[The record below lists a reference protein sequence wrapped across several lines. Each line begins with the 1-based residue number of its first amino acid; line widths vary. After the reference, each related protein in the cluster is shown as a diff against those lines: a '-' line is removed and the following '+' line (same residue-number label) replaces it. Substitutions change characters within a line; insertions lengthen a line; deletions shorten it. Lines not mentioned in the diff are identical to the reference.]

1 MHITDIIR
9 KAGAE
14 GKPRFSFEL
23 LPPLKG
29 DGTQRTFEAIDP
41 LMEFS
46 PIFCSVTYHREDV
59 KYVEKENGLL
69 ERHTVRRRPGT
80 VGISAAIMQRY
91 GLTVIP
97 HLICGGQSRYDIED
111 ALIDL
116 DFLGI
121 QNVLALRGDNLKRRT
136 HVPQPPGRTP
146 ARVGAGRADRTDEP
160 RRFHRRRGRT
170 VPQHEFLHR
179 RGRLPEKHA
188 EAPNKAEDLR
198 RLKEKVDA
206 GAAYIITQMSFDSAK
221 ILSFIDDCRAAGI
234 DVPIV
239 PGIKPFSTK
248 AQLTM
253 LPQIFHVDLPEA
265 LVETVKRCNNNAEV
279 REAGVE
285 WAIAQGRELIAAGIP
300 SCIFTDGKDRQHGQ
314 DRPRVIL
321 KTENLWT
328 TNRLKNTRRPFPNRY

>member
-1 MHITDIIR
+1 M
-9 KAGAE
+9 
-14 GKPRFSFEL
+14 
-23 LPPLKG
+23 
-29 DGTQRTFEAIDP
+29 
-41 LMEFS
+41 
-46 PIFCSVTYHREDV
+46 
-59 KYVEKENGLL
+59 
-69 ERHTVRRRPGT
+69 
-80 VGISAAIMQRY
+80 
-91 GLTVIP
+91 
-97 HLICGGQSRYDIED
+97 
-111 ALIDL
+111 
-116 DFLGI
+116 
-121 QNVLALRGDNLKRRT
+121 
-136 HVPQPPGRTP
+136 
-146 ARVGAGRADRTDEP
+146 
-160 RRFHRRRGRT
+160 
-170 VPQHEFLHR
+170 PQHEFLHR

-300 SCIFTDGKDRQHGQ
+300 SCIFTRWE
-314 DRPRVIL
+314 RP
-321 KTENLWT
+321 T
-328 TNRLKNTRRPFPNRY
+328 TWSRSPARYSKKPRTYGLRID

>member
-121 QNVLALRGDNLKRRT
+121 QNVLALRGDNLKGEHTFRNHPDGHLHASELVEQIERMN
-136 HVPQPPGRTP
+136 
-146 ARVGAGRADRTDEP
+146 
-160 RRFHRRRGRT
+160 RG
-170 VPQHEFLHR
+170 V
-179 RGRLPEKHA
+179 
-188 EAPNKAEDLR
+188 
-198 RLKEKVDA
+198 
-206 GAAYIITQMSFDSAK
+206 
-221 ILSFIDDCRAAGI
+221 FIDGVVEQCHNTNLCIGVAGY
-234 DVPIV
+234 
-239 PGIKPFSTK
+239 
-248 AQLTM
+248 
-253 LPQIFHVDLPEA
+253 PE
-265 LVETVKRCNNNAEV
+265 
-279 REAGVE
+279 
-285 WAIAQGRELIAAGIP
+285 
-300 SCIFTDGKDRQHGQ
+300 
-314 DRPRVIL
+314 
-321 KTENLWT
+321 
-328 TNRLKNTRRPFPNRY
+328 

>member
-121 QNVLALRGDNLKRRT
+121 QNVLALRGDNLKGEHTFRNHPDGHLHASELVEQIERMNRGVFIDGEVEQCHNT
-136 HVPQPPGRTP
+136 NFCIGV
-146 ARVGAGRADRTDEP
+146 AGY
-160 RRFHRRRGRT
+160 
-170 VPQHEFLHR
+170 
-179 RGRLPEKHA
+179 PEKHA

-198 RLKEKVDA
+198 RL
-206 GAAYIITQMSFDSAK
+206 
-221 ILSFIDDCRAAGI
+221 
-234 DVPIV
+234 
-239 PGIKPFSTK
+239 
-248 AQLTM
+248 
-253 LPQIFHVDLPEA
+253 
-265 LVETVKRCNNNAEV
+265 
-279 REAGVE
+279 
-285 WAIAQGRELIAAGIP
+285 
-300 SCIFTDGKDRQHGQ
+300 
-314 DRPRVIL
+314 
-321 KTENLWT
+321 
-328 TNRLKNTRRPFPNRY
+328 

>member
-121 QNVLALRGDNLKRRT
+121 QNVLALRGDNL
-136 HVPQPPGRTP
+136 
-146 ARVGAGRADRTDEP
+146 
-160 RRFHRRRGRT
+160 
-170 VPQHEFLHR
+170 
-179 RGRLPEKHA
+179 
-188 EAPNKAEDLR
+188 
-198 RLKEKVDA
+198 
-206 GAAYIITQMSFDSAK
+206 
-221 ILSFIDDCRAAGI
+221 
-234 DVPIV
+234 
-239 PGIKPFSTK
+239 
-248 AQLTM
+248 
-253 LPQIFHVDLPEA
+253 
-265 LVETVKRCNNNAEV
+265 
-279 REAGVE
+279 
-285 WAIAQGRELIAAGIP
+285 
-300 SCIFTDGKDRQHGQ
+300 
-314 DRPRVIL
+314 
-321 KTENLWT
+321 
-328 TNRLKNTRRPFPNRY
+328 

>member
-121 QNVLALRGDNLKRRT
+121 QNVLALRGDNLKGEHTFRNHPDGHLHASELVEQIERMNRGVFIDGEVEQCHNT
-136 HVPQPPGRTP
+136 NFCIGV
-146 ARVGAGRADRTDEP
+146 AGY
-160 RRFHRRRGRT
+160 
-170 VPQHEFLHR
+170 
-179 RGRLPEKHA
+179 PEKHA

-300 SCIFTDGKDRQHGQ
+300 VLHFYTMGKTDNMVKIARA
-314 DRPRVIL
+314 L
-321 KTENLWT
+321 
-328 TNRLKNTRRPFPNRY
+328 F

>member
-97 HLICGGQSRYDIED
+97 HLI
-111 ALIDL
+111 
-116 DFLGI
+116 
-121 QNVLALRGDNLKRRT
+121 
-136 HVPQPPGRTP
+136 
-146 ARVGAGRADRTDEP
+146 RASS
-160 RRFHRRRGRT
+160 
-170 VPQHEFLHR
+170 
-179 RGRLPEKHA
+179 
-188 EAPNKAEDLR
+188 
-198 RLKEKVDA
+198 
-206 GAAYIITQMSFDSAK
+206 MS
-221 ILSFIDDCRAAGI
+221 
-234 DVPIV
+234 
-239 PGIKPFSTK
+239 
-248 AQLTM
+248 
-253 LPQIFHVDLPEA
+253 
-265 LVETVKRCNNNAEV
+265 
-279 REAGVE
+279 
-285 WAIAQGRELIAAGIP
+285 
-300 SCIFTDGKDRQHGQ
+300 
-314 DRPRVIL
+314 
-321 KTENLWT
+321 
-328 TNRLKNTRRPFPNRY
+328 

>member
-1 MHITDIIR
+1 MNVVDIIN
-9 KAGAE
+9 KAISE
-14 GKPRFSFEL
+14 RRTRFAFEL

-29 DGTQRTFEAIDP
+29 DGCCGVFGSIDRLIGFDPAYINVTF
-41 LMEFS
+41 
-46 PIFCSVTYHREDV
+46 HREGIKQAVRPDGS
-59 KYVEKENGLL
+59 VEW
-69 ERHTVRRRPGT
+69 HVVRRRPGT
-80 VGISAAIMQRY
+80 VGISAAIQKKY
-91 GLTVIP
+91 DVEVVP

-121 QNVLALRGDNLKRRT
+121 QNVLALRGDNLKGEHTFRNHPDGHLHASELVEQIERMNRGVFIDGEVEQCHNT
-136 HVPQPPGRTP
+136 NFCIGV
-146 ARVGAGRADRTDEP
+146 AGY
-160 RRFHRRRGRT
+160 
-170 VPQHEFLHR
+170 
-179 RGRLPEKHA
+179 PEKHA

-300 SCIFTDGKDRQHGQ
+300 VLHFYTMGKTDNMVKIARA
-314 DRPRVIL
+314 L
-321 KTENLWT
+321 
-328 TNRLKNTRRPFPNRY
+328 F

>member
-1 MHITDIIR
+1 
-9 KAGAE
+9 
-14 GKPRFSFEL
+14 
-23 LPPLKG
+23 
-29 DGTQRTFEAIDP
+29 
-41 LMEFS
+41 MEFS

-121 QNVLALRGDNLKRRT
+121 QNVLALRGDNLKGEHTFRNHPDGHLHASELVEQIERMN
-136 HVPQPPGRTP
+136 
-146 ARVGAGRADRTDEP
+146 
-160 RRFHRRRGRT
+160 RGVFIDGEVEQCHNT
-170 VPQHEFLHR
+170 NFCIW
-179 RGRLPEKHA
+179 RGRLPRETRRK
-188 EAPNKAEDLR
+188 APNKSRRPAPAERESRRRRRVHHHADEFRQRENPVVHR
-198 RLKEKVDA
+198 RLPR
-206 GAAYIITQMSFDSAK
+206 GRNR
-221 ILSFIDDCRAAGI
+221 RA
-234 DVPIV
+234 DRS
-239 PGIKPFSTK
+239 GIKPFSTK

-300 SCIFTDGKDRQHGQ
+300 VLHFYTMGKTDNMVKIARA
-314 DRPRVIL
+314 L
-321 KTENLWT
+321 
-328 TNRLKNTRRPFPNRY
+328 F

>member
-9 KAGAE
+9 KVHSE

-29 DGTQRTFEAIDP
+29 DGMQRTFEAIDP
-41 LMEFS
+41 LIEFS
-46 PIFCSVTYHREDV
+46 PVFCSVTYHREDV
-59 KYVEKENGLL
+59 KYVEKGNGLL

-91 GLTVIP
+91 GITVIP

-121 QNVLALRGDNLKRRT
+121 HNILALRGDNLKGEHTFRN
-136 HVPQPPGRTP
+136 HPDGHLHASELVEQIGRMNRGVFIDGEVEQCHNTDFCIG
-146 ARVGAGRADRTDEP
+146 VAGY
-160 RRFHRRRGRT
+160 
-170 VPQHEFLHR
+170 
-179 RGRLPEKHA
+179 PEKHA

-206 GAAYIITQMSFDSAK
+206 GAAYIITQMSFDNAK
-221 ILSFIDDCRAAGI
+221 ILSFIDDCRAVGI

-265 LVETVKRCNNNAEV
+265 LVKTVEQCKSNAEV
-279 REAGVE
+279 REAGAE
-285 WAIAQGRELIAAGIP
+285 WAVAQGRELIAAGIP
-300 SCIFTDGKDRQHGQ
+300 VLHFYTMGKTDNMVRIA
-314 DRPRVIL
+314 RAL
-321 KTENLWT
+321 
-328 TNRLKNTRRPFPNRY
+328 F

>member
-1 MHITDIIR
+1 
-9 KAGAE
+9 
-14 GKPRFSFEL
+14 
-23 LPPLKG
+23 
-29 DGTQRTFEAIDP
+29 
-41 LMEFS
+41 
-46 PIFCSVTYHREDV
+46 
-59 KYVEKENGLL
+59 
-69 ERHTVRRRPGT
+69 
-80 VGISAAIMQRY
+80 
-91 GLTVIP
+91 
-97 HLICGGQSRYDIED
+97 
-111 ALIDL
+111 
-116 DFLGI
+116 
-121 QNVLALRGDNLKRRT
+121 VLALRGDNLKGEHTFRNHPDGHLHASELVEQIERMNRGVFIDGEVEQCHNT
-136 HVPQPPGRTP
+136 NFCIGV
-146 ARVGAGRADRTDEP
+146 AGY
-160 RRFHRRRGRT
+160 
-170 VPQHEFLHR
+170 
-179 RGRLPEKHA
+179 PEKHA

-300 SCIFTDGKDRQHGQ
+300 VLHFYTMGKTDNMVKIARA
-314 DRPRVIL
+314 L
-321 KTENLWT
+321 
-328 TNRLKNTRRPFPNRY
+328 F

>member
-80 VGISAAIMQRY
+80 VG
-91 GLTVIP
+91 
-97 HLICGGQSRYDIED
+97 
-111 ALIDL
+111 
-116 DFLGI
+116 FLGI
-121 QNVLALRGDNLKRRT
+121 QNVLALRGDNLKGEHTFRNHPDGHLHASELVEQIERMNRGVFIDGEVEQCHNT
-136 HVPQPPGRTP
+136 NFCIGV
-146 ARVGAGRADRTDEP
+146 AGY
-160 RRFHRRRGRT
+160 
-170 VPQHEFLHR
+170 
-179 RGRLPEKHA
+179 PEKHA

-300 SCIFTDGKDRQHGQ
+300 VLHFYTMGKTDNMVKIARA
-314 DRPRVIL
+314 L
-321 KTENLWT
+321 
-328 TNRLKNTRRPFPNRY
+328 F